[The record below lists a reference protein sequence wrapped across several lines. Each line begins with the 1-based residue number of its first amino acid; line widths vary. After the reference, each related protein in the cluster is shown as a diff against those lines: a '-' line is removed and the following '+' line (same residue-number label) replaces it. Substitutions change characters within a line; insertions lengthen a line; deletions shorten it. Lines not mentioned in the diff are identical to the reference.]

1 MSKEVVTAKA
11 LKAKLANLGD
21 ETRAILR
28 GNGMTDAQV
37 DAVVRQARR
46 RKAAAAT
53 RNSR

>member
-1 MSKEVVTAKA
+1 MTDGA
-11 LKAKLANLGD
+11 LEAKLANLGD
-21 ETRAILR
+21 EARAILR

-46 RKAAAAT
+46 RKVLDAAAAT